1 MTLSKEQ
8 IILAA
13 KRSLY
18 KKSLFEFFKVAAPQ
32 LEPSVQWDFVWFYEY
47 LCTILQSEVERI
59 NKNEPKTQNLIFNLP
74 FRSGK
79 STLISQVL
87 PVWCWIVNP
96 SFKIMSISANQDLA
110 NRHAEKSL
118 ILIQSKWFQE
128 LYGDQFK
135 LVGDAVSEYSND
147 KAGVRMSF
155 GMNAN
160 DITGSGAMI
169 VCMDDPQTVDTITPT
184 GIKNTIN
191 KYNDKIY
198 SRLNDPKVHIHI
210 LVQQRLHQQDLSG
223 YLLKEKNADGE
234 YKHISIPVVLND
246 MLNPPELKQFYVNG
260 YLWLPRFDEEQ
271 LRKYKKNLGS
281 RAYASQLLMKPQDDE
296 GNLIKEKWFEVITR
310 SQFDAYVDSEIE
322 GSKRDRIPL
331 TKPEP
336 QFILDTATTEK
347 KSNDPTAML
356 SYYLF
361 KGRAYVF
368 DVKTAYLNPSALNTW
383 VINTAVKNG
392 YQSKSIIRVES
403 AMTGVALISHL
414 KTAGYRVID
423 LGKPNKDKVWRVN
436 QCLPEWE
443 GGKIMFID
451 GTYVQS
457 FVEELIGFPET
468 SPHDDQVD
476 CLTYLTETE
485 YLKKTKL
492 TYASY

>member
-1 MTLSKEQ
+1 METRKN

-18 KKSLFEFFKVAAPQ
+18 KKSLYEFFKAAAPK
-32 LEPSVQWDFVWFYEY
+32 LEPSVKWDFVWFYEY
-47 LCTILQSEVERI
+47 LCDVLQKEVERI
-59 NKNEPKTQNLIFNLP
+59 NRNDPKKQNLIFNLP

-118 ILIQSKWFQE
+118 ILIQSNWFQQ
-128 LYGDQFK
+128 LYGDSFK

-147 KAGVRMSF
+147 RAGVRMSF

-223 YLLKEKNADGE
+223 YLLKEKNVDQE
-234 YKHISIPVVLND
+234 YKHISIPVVIND
-246 MLNPPELKQFYVNG
+246 MINPPELKQHYTNG

-296 GNLIKEKWFEVITR
+296 GNLIKEKWFETVTAD
-310 SQFDAYVDSEIE
+310 QFKAFMDNEIE
-322 GSKRDRIPL
+322 QSRLNKKLINFP
-331 TKPEP
+331 PP
-336 QFILDTATTEK
+336 HFILDTATTEK
-347 KSNDPTAML
+347 KSNDPTALL
-356 SYYLF
+356 SYYIY
-361 KGRAYVF
+361 GNRAYVF

-383 VINTAVKNG
+383 VINTVIKNG
-392 YQSKSIIRVES
+392 YTSGSMIKVES
-403 AMTGVALISHL
+403 AMTGIALISHL
-414 KTAGYRVID
+414 KNNGYRVID

-443 GGKIMFID
+443 GGKIVFIE
-451 GTYVQS
+451 GTYLQS

-485 YLKKTKL
+485 FLKKTKL
-492 TYASY
+492 TYASA